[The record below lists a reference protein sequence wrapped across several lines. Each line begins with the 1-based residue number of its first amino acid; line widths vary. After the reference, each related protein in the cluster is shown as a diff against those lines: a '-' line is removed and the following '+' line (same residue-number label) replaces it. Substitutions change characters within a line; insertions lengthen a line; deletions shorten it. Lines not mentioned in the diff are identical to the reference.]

1 MLLSESMINPHL
13 LNQLLPWKAFSGW
26 CSGPWD
32 RPPPRPLPFTS
43 CGFSSSAR
51 LLILPSS
58 FFFSFLLALF
68 SDIFYSM
75 EIRWQSELQMELNWV
90 IHYARLL
97 CFPYL
102 KSGNNFS
109 VDNLSL
115 MQPFLVLPFFCL
127 SYQPRPSLQ
136 NRASFISLPNFVW
149 RPAGFF
155 AYDSIPAASLLS
167 RNFCIKHMRWYHRQV
182 NLSSVYVFCS
192 HNTVVM
198 GMGCSTLAHSM
209 CSSHSCLIA

>member
-1 MLLSESMINPHL
+1 ML
-13 LNQLLPWKAFSGW
+13 
-26 CSGPWD
+26 
-32 RPPPRPLPFTS
+32 RPL
-43 CGFSSSAR
+43 GSSPSQATAFHFLWFLFISKAVNSAFF
-51 LLILPSS
+51 

-115 MQPFLVLPFFCL
+115 MQPFLVLPFFVYLINRDQACRIEHPSYPCL
-127 SYQPRPSLQ
+127 TLYGDLLV
-136 NRASFISLPNFVW
+136 SLPMIPYLLHHWTSLCYPVIFVLNTW
-149 RPAGFF
+149 DGITDKLICLLCMFF
-155 AYDSIPAASLLS
+155 VPITHWSWEWVALL
-167 RNFCIKHMRWYHRQV
+167 
-182 NLSSVYVFCS
+182 
-192 HNTVVM
+192 
-198 GMGCSTLAHSM
+198 
-209 CSSHSCLIA
+209 